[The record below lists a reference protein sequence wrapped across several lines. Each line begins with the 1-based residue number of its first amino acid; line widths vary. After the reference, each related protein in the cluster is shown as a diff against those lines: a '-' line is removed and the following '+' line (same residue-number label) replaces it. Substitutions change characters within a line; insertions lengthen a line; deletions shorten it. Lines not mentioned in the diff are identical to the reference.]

1 MYLFQG
7 IDDLRRFLTAEQ
19 VNNRTV
25 GFVPTMG
32 ALHDGHLSL
41 IRQSKTEN
49 QITVCSIFVNPTQFN
64 DAADLDKYPRMPG
77 KDLEKLASVGCHA
90 VFLPQVEEIYPPGLD
105 LSVTFDWN
113 GLHEPME
120 GAHRPGHFAGVA
132 QVVKRLLDL
141 VKPDHL
147 YMGQKDYQQLQ
158 IIRQMVKELKL
169 PVKVHRVPTVR
180 EADGLA
186 MSSRNMLLS
195 EEHRAE
201 APLIYNTLL
210 QAGEKLQQGVS
221 VAELEAWA
229 LEQLSTSLLRPEYFT
244 LADAETLQPVQDTQD
259 HKHIVACTAVWAG
272 TVRLI
277 DNHLL
282 K

>member
-41 IRQSKTEN
+41 IRQSKAEN

-64 DAADLDKYPRMPG
+64 DASDLDKYPRTPG
-77 KDLEKLASVGCHA
+77 KDLEKLALVGCDA
-90 VFLPQVEEIYPPGLD
+90 VFLPQEAEIYPPGLD
-105 LSVTFDWN
+105 LTVSFDWN
-113 GLHEPME
+113 GLDEQME
-120 GAHRPGHFAGVA
+120 GANRPGHFAGVA

-141 VKPDHL
+141 VIPDHL

-158 IIRQMVKELKL
+158 IIRQMTKELEL

-180 EADGLA
+180 EDDGLA
-186 MSSRNMLLS
+186 MSSRNVLLS
-195 EEHRAE
+195 PERRAE
-201 APLIYNTLL
+201 APLIYQTLS
-210 QAGEKLQQGVS
+210 QAREKLRQGMS
-221 VAELEAWA
+221 TAA
-229 LEQLSTSLLRPEYFT
+229 LEEWAIQQLTTDLLKPEYFT
-244 LADAETLQPVQDTQD
+244 LADAETLQPVKEAKD

-272 TVRLI
+272 PVRLI